1 MFANDS
7 RKYEVRERMER
18 NDWEDFLLNDFGL
31 VTLIYEMDTGDS
43 VKLFDD
49 KDRFLHVIK
58 REEGLT
64 LSHKDFI
71 VYKTYLEVN
80 GTTAY
85 FKNEHVVLGISLVNS
100 KVLDYFG
107 ENLEALS

>member
-7 RKYEVRERMER
+7 RKYEVRERMAR
-18 NDWEDFLLNDFGL
+18 NDWDDFLLNDFGL
-31 VTLIYEMDTGDS
+31 VTLIS
-43 VKLFDD
+43 
-49 KDRFLHVIK
+49 
-58 REEGLT
+58 
-64 LSHKDFI
+64 
-71 VYKTYLEVN
+71 
-80 GTTAY
+80 AY